1 MTSARA
7 AIPAAVRAAAR
18 HHERMSTWVY
28 IRGWLEFCGQ
38 KAEAERI
45 IRRRGSSGWT
55 FPEGGW
61 LDAVCYAR
69 AVRSQYSDDVLDQ
82 VREIAAL
89 PASDEDNDRVRG
101 LFLVFHEEGRQT
113 EWQIRDG
120 KVQVGEAPSRYDY
133 LWQ

>member
-1 MTSARA
+1 
-7 AIPAAVRAAAR
+7 
-18 HHERMSTWVY
+18 MSTWAY
-28 IRGWLEFCGQ
+28 IRGWLEFHGQ

-45 IRRRGSSGWT
+45 IGRGDSAGWA

-61 LDAVCYAR
+61 LDAACYAR
-69 AVRSQYSDDVLDQ
+69 AVRSQYCDEVLDQ

-89 PASDEDNDRVRG
+89 PAGDEDNDRVCG
-101 LFLVFHEEGRQT
+101 LFLVFHEEGHQT

-120 KVQVGEAPSRYDY
+120 QVQVAPAPPRYDY

>member
-1 MTSARA
+1 MG
-7 AIPAAVRAAAR
+7 
-18 HHERMSTWVY
+18 RMSTWVY
-28 IRGWLEFCGQ
+28 IRGWLEFYGQ
-38 KAEAERI
+38 KAEAEHI
-45 IRRRGSSGWT
+45 IHRGEPAGWA

-61 LDAVCYAR
+61 LDAACYAR

-82 VREIAAL
+82 IREIAAL
-89 PASDEDNDRVRG
+89 PATDEDNDRVCG

-120 KVQVGEAPSRYDY
+120 EVQVGQAPARYDY